1 MAATLYR
8 LVFALLVALAAF
20 AAGAL
25 DSSTIR
31 CVTAGA
37 NENNS
42 PTPQPK
48 SSSAQSKLPD
58 FAKVQKTVD
67 AHFAAIRGRKSSDL
81 ISSSDVQ
88 AIFSK
93 LREIGWAVRDEDKEN
108 LLQQVLDDSHF
119 LVQLLG
125 TPTGKTFMRKVAS
138 QPQIYDRLERI
149 SAERDGKQL
158 LRDLI
163 KLPNAEQLTAKKP
176 GAFMPDLAGL
186 LPMDAE
192 GKSRK
197 VKDLQKP
204 TGHIYTAD
212 ALLRRLQELHRQ
224 DLQRVEK
231 QPDTK
236 TRAAR

>member
-25 DSSTIR
+25 GSSTIR
-31 CVTAGA
+31 CVAAGA
-37 NENNS
+37 NEKNA

-48 SSSAQSKLPD
+48 SSPAKSKIPN
-58 FAKVQKTVD
+58 FAKVQRTVD
-67 AHFAAIRGRKSSDL
+67 AHFAAIRDRKSSDL
-81 ISSSDVQ
+81 ISSSDLQSVF
-88 AIFSK
+88 AN
-93 LREIGWAVRDEDKEN
+93 LRDIGWTIRSEDKEE
-108 LLQQVLDDSHF
+108 LLQQVLDEGHF

-125 TPTGKTFMRKVAS
+125 TPAGKSFMRKVAS
-138 QPQIYDRLERI
+138 QAQIYDRLERI
-149 SAERDGKQL
+149 AAERNGQQL

-163 KLPNAEQLTAKKP
+163 KLPNAEQLTAQKP

-197 VKDLQKP
+197 VKDFQKP
-204 TGHIYTAD
+204 TGHIYTVD

-236 TRAAR
+236 TRATR